1 MDERY
6 AISRYEQAAAVLPV
20 RWQRMARQLP
30 DWKKA
35 AAEELRLRAGHPMTV
50 LLPEGEQLLSD
61 QMPQPLVSQNDLEQ
75 LCDTV
80 TGYSRYTASE
90 TMRRGYLTAR
100 GGFRIGVCGAAV
112 MREGECSNLRDLSS
126 ACIRI
131 ARELPG
137 LAEPVF
143 RQLFASGRFESTVVL
158 GPPGSGKTTLL
169 RDLVRCL
176 SDGTEETPAHRVAV
190 VDERGEIAAMVQGQA
205 QLEVGC
211 HTDVLDGCPKAIG
224 IPILLRG
231 CNPQIIA
238 VDEITQQEDLQA
250 MAGASYCG
258 VRFLVTLHA
267 DGVEDMQRRPL
278 LRELMELHLFSRA
291 VCIRRDESGRKYVAE
306 EIL

>member
-6 AISRYEQAAAVLPV
+6 AISRFEQAADVLPV
-20 RWQRMARQLP
+20 RWQRLAQQLP

-35 AAEELRLRAGHPMTV
+35 IAEELRLRAGHPMTV

-61 QMPQPLVSQNDLEQ
+61 QTPQPLVSQTDLEQ

-80 TGYSRYTASE
+80 TGYSRYAAAE

-100 GGFRIGVCGAAV
+100 GGFRIGLCGTAV
-112 MREGECSNLRDLSS
+112 MREGECGNLRDLSS

-137 LAEPVF
+137 LAEPVM
-143 RQLFASGRFESTVVL
+143 QELFAGGRFESTVVL
-158 GPPGSGKTTLL
+158 GPPGLGKTTLL

-176 SDGTEETPAHRVAV
+176 SDGTEQTPAHRVAV
-190 VDERGEIAAMVQGQA
+190 VDERGEIASMVQGQA

-238 VDEITQQEDLQA
+238 VDEITQREDLQA
-250 MAGASYCG
+250 MTGASYCG
-258 VRFLVTLHA
+258 VRFLATLHA
-267 DGVEDMQRRPL
+267 DSVEDMQRRPL
-278 LRELMELHLFSRA
+278 LRELLELRLFKRA
-291 VCIRRDESGRKYVAE
+291 ICIRQEGSGRRYTVE
-306 EIL
+306 ELP